1 MTDVILSTKKLTKS
15 FGEFCALANLSVEIQ
30 AGSITGLIGPNG
42 AGKSTLFQT
51 LTGILPPTEGQVF
64 LKSKE
69 ITNFR
74 TNQLFK
80 MGLAFTFQLP
90 RPFKK
95 MSVLENVMISPVNQI
110 GERLAGPFFQNTE
123 MKREEA
129 QIREKAM
136 QILEFVTLDH
146 LANQAAGKISG
157 GQMKLL
163 ELARVLMVK
172 PSMILLDEPAAG
184 ISPTLTEL
192 LIEKIT
198 ELNRQGTTFLI
209 IEHNMDFIMKQCDP
223 VIAMAE
229 GKVIFEGTSVE
240 AQHNPLLLEAYL
252 GVPLNG

>member
-1 MTDVILSTKKLTKS
+1 MTEVILSTKKLTKT
-15 FGEFCALANLSVEIQ
+15 FGGFTALENLSIEIQ

-51 LTGILPPTEGQVF
+51 LTGIFPPNEGQF
-64 LKSKE
+64 FFKAKE

-74 TNQLFK
+74 TNKLFK

-90 RPFKK
+90 RPFRK
-95 MSVLENVMISPVNQI
+95 MSVLENVMISPIDQI
-110 GERLAGPFFQNTE
+110 GERITGPFFQKTK

-129 QIREKAM
+129 QIRERAM

-146 LANQAAGKISG
+146 LVNQAAGKISG

-184 ISPTLTEL
+184 VSPNLTEL
-192 LIEKIT
+192 LMEKIT
-198 ELNRQGTTFLI
+198 ELNRMGTTFLI
-209 IEHNMDFIMKQCDP
+209 IEHNMDFIMKCCDP

-229 GKVIFEGTSVE
+229 GEVIFEGTPAE
-240 AQHNPLLLEAYL
+240 AQRNTLLLEAYL
-252 GVPLNG
+252 GAALNG

>member
-95 MSVLENVMISPVNQI
+95 MSVLENVMISPVNQS
-110 GERLAGPFFQNTE
+110 GERLTGPFFQNTE
-123 MKREEA
+123 MKREED

-229 GKVIFEGTSVE
+229 GKVIFEGTPLE

>member
-1 MTDVILSTKKLTKS
+1 MTEVILSTKKLTKT
-15 FGEFCALANLSVEIQ
+15 FGGFRALENLSIEIQ

-51 LTGILPPTEGQVF
+51 LTGIFPPTEGQF
-64 LKSKE
+64 FFKSKE

-74 TNQLFK
+74 TNKLFK

-90 RPFKK
+90 RPFRK
-95 MSVLENVMISPVNQI
+95 MSVLENVMISPIDQI
-110 GERLAGPFFQNTE
+110 GERITGPFFQKTK

-129 QIREKAM
+129 QIRERAM
-136 QILEFVTLDH
+136 QILEFITLDH
-146 LANQAAGKISG
+146 LVNQAAGKISG

-184 ISPTLTEL
+184 VSPNLTEL
-192 LIEKIT
+192 LMEKII
-198 ELNRQGTTFLI
+198 ELNRMGTTFLI
-209 IEHNMDFIMKQCDP
+209 IEHNMDFIMKCCDP

-229 GKVIFEGTSVE
+229 GEVIFEGTPTE
-240 AQHNPLLLEAYL
+240 AQRNTLLLEAYL
-252 GVPLNG
+252 GAALNG

>member
-1 MTDVILSTKKLTKS
+1 MTEVILSTKKLTKT
-15 FGEFCALANLSVEIQ
+15 FGGFRALENLSIEIQ

-51 LTGILPPTEGQVF
+51 LTGIFPPTEGQF
-64 LKSKE
+64 FFKSKE

-74 TNQLFK
+74 TNKLFK

-90 RPFKK
+90 RPFRK
-95 MSVLENVMISPVNQI
+95 MSVLENVMISPIDQI
-110 GERLAGPFFQNTE
+110 GERITGPFFQKKK

-129 QIREKAM
+129 QIRERAM
-136 QILEFVTLDH
+136 QILEFITLDH
-146 LANQAAGKISG
+146 LVNQAAGKISG

-184 ISPTLTEL
+184 VSPNLTEL
-192 LIEKIT
+192 LMEKII
-198 ELNRQGTTFLI
+198 ELNRMGTTFLI
-209 IEHNMDFIMKQCDP
+209 IEHNMDFIMKCCDP

-229 GKVIFEGTSVE
+229 GEVIFEGTPAE
-240 AQHNPLLLEAYL
+240 AQRNTLLLEAYL
-252 GVPLNG
+252 GAALNG

>member
-1 MTDVILSTKKLTKS
+1 MPEIILSAKKLTKT
-15 FGEFCALANLSVEIQ
+15 FGEFRALENLSVEIQ
-30 AGSITGLIGPNG
+30 AGKITGLIGPNG
-42 AGKSTLFQT
+42 AGKSTLFHT
-51 LTGILPPTEGQVF
+51 LTGILQPTEGQVF
-64 LKSKE
+64 LKSQE
-69 ITNFR
+69 ITNSR

-110 GERLAGPFFQNTE
+110 GERLTGPFFQNTE

-129 QIREKAM
+129 KIRDRAM

-163 ELARVLMVK
+163 ELARVLMVN

-184 ISPTLTEL
+184 VSPTLTEL
-192 LIEKIT
+192 LIDKIT

-209 IEHNMDFIMKQCDP
+209 IEHNMDFIMKRCDP

-229 GKVIFEGTSVE
+229 GKVIFEGTPAE
-240 AQHNPLLLEAYL
+240 AQRNPLLLEAYL
-252 GVPLNG
+252 GAALNG

>member
-1 MTDVILSTKKLTKS
+1 MTDVILSTKKLSKS

-110 GERLAGPFFQNTE
+110 GERLTGPFFQNTK

-129 QIREKAM
+129 QIRDTAM

-229 GKVIFEGTSVE
+229 GKVIFEGTPLE

>member
-1 MTDVILSTKKLTKS
+1 MTDVILSTKKLSKS

-110 GERLAGPFFQNTE
+110 GERLTGPFFQNTK

-229 GKVIFEGTSVE
+229 GKVIFEGTPLE